1 VSKHAAIRF
10 AAVAALACA
19 VGAAATLV
27 LSSPRVVR
35 VERPP
40 AQLVNA
46 APTATVTEAVIRER
60 YTFSGKLAAAV
71 RPRSLRTEG
80 VVTGLLVRQGGVA
93 HPGQVLLELNGRPV
107 IGLDLPFPLWRD
119 LAPGTQGKDVSEIQR
134 ALGQLGVY
142 GGSITGVYD
151 AATEAALRAL
161 YARLGYSAQAELA
174 EDSAEPDGESVRSE
188 ADAAATGDKDK
199 QTEDEPPAPPP
210 IPHTVLPA
218 REVASVGGGPWRLDL
233 HGATVGSVLAG
244 EEGPSLVRSGTRL
257 TVKDGGKLARLLAD
271 GSPRSIGLVGTDD
284 SARIRATVVSSQAGG
299 SESRVVVKP
308 VAGRLPRGTVAG
320 SAIVRS
326 TATPVT
332 CVPVTALRPTADG
345 RTMIRAVVD
354 GRARDIAVRVGLRG
368 DRLVEVD
375 GPGLTQGM
383 TVELI

>member
-1 VSKHAAIRF
+1 
-10 AAVAALACA
+10 
-19 VGAAATLV
+19 
-27 LSSPRVVR
+27 
-35 VERPP
+35 
-40 AQLVNA
+40 
-46 APTATVTEAVIRER
+46 
-60 YTFSGKLAAAV
+60 V

-161 YARLGYSAQAELA
+161 YARLGYSAQAEVA
-174 EDSAEPDGESVRSE
+174 EDSAEPDGESVRSEAE

-271 GSPRSIGLVGTDD
+271 GSPRRIGLVGTDD